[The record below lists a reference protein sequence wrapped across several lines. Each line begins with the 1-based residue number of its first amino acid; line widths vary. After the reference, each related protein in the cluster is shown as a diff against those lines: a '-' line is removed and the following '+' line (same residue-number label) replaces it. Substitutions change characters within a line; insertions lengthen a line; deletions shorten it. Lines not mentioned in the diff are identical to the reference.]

1 MDTKLTFKRRC
12 GDDPHSLPE
21 VIAQGGSPAID
32 NCPDV
37 WELSNGDFAV
47 IGIRKTKEFQNL
59 LPESASCGPD
69 EEIVLV
75 PRIVLANAK
84 RDLPDYHKREE

>member
-1 MDTKLTFKRRC
+1 MEIKLTFKKRC
-12 GDDPHSLPE
+12 GDDPHLLPE
-21 VIAQGGSPAID
+21 VIAQGGSAAAD

-47 IGIRKTKEFQNL
+47 IGIRKTREFRDL
-59 LPESASCGPD
+59 LPESASCGLD

-75 PRIVLANAK
+75 PRIVIANAK
-84 RDLPDYHKREE
+84 RDLPDYPLQS

>member
-1 MDTKLTFKRRC
+1 MAKKFSFKKRC

-21 VIAQGGSPAID
+21 IIKQGKSAAADG
-32 NCPDV
+32 CPDI

-47 IGIRKTKEFQNL
+47 IGIRKTREFLHL
-59 LPESASCGPD
+59 LPESAGCGID

-75 PRIVLANAK
+75 PRVVMANAK
-84 RDLPDYHKREE
+84 RDLPDYHPK

>member
-1 MDTKLTFKRRC
+1 MQINISFKKRC

-21 VIAQGGSPAID
+21 IIEKSGSPAAD
-32 NCPDV
+32 GCPDI

-47 IGIRKTKEFQNL
+47 IGIRKTREFLPL
-59 LPESASCGPD
+59 LPKSAGCGLD

-75 PRIVLANAK
+75 PRVVMANAK
-84 RDLPDYHKREE
+84 RDLPDYDRKK

>member
-1 MDTKLTFKRRC
+1 MNTKLLFKKRC

-21 VIAQGGSPAID
+21 VIAQGGSPAAD
-32 NCPDV
+32 GCPDV

-47 IGIRKTKEFQNL
+47 IGIRKTREFLPL
-59 LPESASCGPD
+59 LPESAGCGLD

-75 PRIVLANAK
+75 PRVVMANAK
-84 RDLPDYHKREE
+84 RDFPDYHKKA

>member
-1 MDTKLTFKRRC
+1 MKTKLSFKKRC

-21 VIAQGGSPAID
+21 VIKAGGSVAAD
-32 NCPDV
+32 GCPDV

-47 IGIRKTKEFQNL
+47 IGIRKTKELFPL
-59 LPESASCGPD
+59 LPKSAGCGPD

-75 PRIVLANAK
+75 PRIVMANAK
-84 RDLPDYHKREE
+84 RDLPDYISK

>member
-1 MDTKLTFKRRC
+1 MKNNISFKKRC

-21 VIAQGGSPAID
+21 IIKQGGSVAAD
-32 NCPDV
+32 GCPDV

-47 IGIRKTKEFQNL
+47 IGIRKTKEFLPL
-59 LPESASCGPD
+59 LPESAGCGQD

-75 PRIVLANAK
+75 PRIVMANAK
-84 RDLPDYHKREE
+84 RDLPDYHKK

>member
-1 MDTKLTFKRRC
+1 MKQKLTFKKRC
-12 GDDPHSLPE
+12 GKDPHTLPE
-21 VIAQGGSPAID
+21 IIEAGGSLAAD
-32 NCPDV
+32 GCPDV

-47 IGIRKTKEFQNL
+47 IGIRKTQELKAL
-59 LPESASCGPD
+59 LPESAGCGDD

-84 RDLPDYHKREE
+84 QDIPGY